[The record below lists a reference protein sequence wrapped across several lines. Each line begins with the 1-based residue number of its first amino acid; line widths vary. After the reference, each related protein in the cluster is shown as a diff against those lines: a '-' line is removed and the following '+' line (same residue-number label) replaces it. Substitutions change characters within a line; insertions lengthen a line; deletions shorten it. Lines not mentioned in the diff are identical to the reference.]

1 MKPLMR
7 LLRVAVD
14 IQAASKM
21 SEHDGSRDNDRD
33 ACTKKCDDERIPQ
46 VFFRGHTLLPVKV
59 TSAWREVLSPHLRGR
74 PFIRQI

>member
-1 MKPLMR
+1 MR

-21 SEHDGSRDNDRD
+21 SEHEGSRDNDRN

-46 VFFRGHTLLPVKV
+46 VFSVKV
-59 TSAWREVLSPHLRGR
+59 TSAWGEVLSPRLRGR